1 MFTLSYE
8 RRVFKDLDELPD
20 KDVEKI
26 AGQIERLRG
35 NPFPPGSKK
44 LSGKE
49 NVYRIRQGNY
59 RIIYSVVIDQRKII
73 AWAVN
78 HRKDAYRRV

>member
-1 MFTLSYE
+1 MFTLNYE
-8 RRVFKDLDELPD
+8 KRVFKDLDELPD
-20 KDVEKI
+20 KEVEKI
-26 AGQIERLRG
+26 AGQIERLKD
-35 NPFPPGSKK
+35 NPFPAGCKK

-59 RIIYSVVIDQRKII
+59 RIIYSVIIDQRKIFV
-73 AWAVN
+73 WAVN